1 VEARADR
8 EGLRGGAE
16 GNTLSVFN
24 PATGSGIGGV
34 FLGMIY
40 GIMSFVG
47 WKAAASLGE
56 ETRDP
61 YTSIPRALLAAWV
74 LIGLV
79 ILFVISRRRPELVE
93 AMGHAFSEA
102 GADEPDTA
110 QEDVRRRG
118 DSEER
123 RETIE

>member
-1 VEARADR
+1 
-8 EGLRGGAE
+8 
-16 GNTLSVFN
+16 
-24 PATGSGIGGV
+24 
-34 FLGMIY
+34 MIY